1 MRKGRFV
8 KIFVLV
14 VFFTVSITAVSYSTL
29 PVYDPAN
36 WVENFFTAMQSV
48 QQNQQLLTQVE
59 NQMTMIRNDYQNLKN
74 LQANIGTDPLQ
85 SVQDIDA
92 MLGRIQGVGYTIQTL
107 DRNYQDLYQQ
117 FGGVIQGASP
127 NDIQSK
133 RLSQIIATANSNMDA
148 MKVQAMVIEGI
159 QDDLNATNRVL
170 NGSRNAQGNLDVQQY
185 GNELSAMQ
193 IKQQI
198 KTQQLLATQN
208 RLESSRLAE
217 EQAKDYA
224 MEQDYKYRMRNWGS
238 KKSTAVPMS
247 DFPH

>member
-1 MRKGRFV
+1 MHKGRFI

-36 WVENFFTAMQSV
+36 WVENFFTAMQAV
-48 QQNQQLLTQVE
+48 QENQQLLSQVE
-59 NQMTMIRNDYQNLKN
+59 NQMTMIRNDYQNLRN
-74 LQANIGTDPLQ
+74 LQADIGNAPLQ

-92 MLGRIQGVGYTIQTL
+92 MLGRIQGVGYTLQNL
-107 DRNYQDLYQQ
+107 DRSYQELYQQ
-117 FGGVIQGASP
+117 FGGVVQGASP
-127 NDIQSK
+127 EDIQSK
-133 RLSQIIATANSNMDA
+133 RLSQIIATANTNMDA
-148 MKVQAMVIEGI
+148 MRVQAMVIEGI
-159 QDDLNATNRVL
+159 RDDLNATDRVL
-170 NGSRNAQGNLDVQQY
+170 RGSRNAQGNLDVQQY
-185 GNELSAMQ
+185 GNELTAMQ

-198 KTQQLLATQN
+198 KTEQLLAAQN
-208 RLESSRLAE
+208 RLESTRLAE

-238 KKSTAVPMS
+238 KKSTAVPMN

>member
-8 KIFVLV
+8 RSFVMIV
-14 VFFTVSITAVSYSTL
+14 VFTVSITAVSYST
-29 PVYDPAN
+29 VAVFDPAN
-36 WVENFFTAMQSV
+36 WAENFFTAMQAV
-48 QQNQQLLTQVE
+48 QENMQLLNQIE
-59 NQMTMIRNDYQNLKN
+59 NQMTMIKNDYQNLRN
-74 LQANIGTDPLQ
+74 LQADIGDDPLQ

-92 MLGRIQGVGYTIQTL
+92 MLGRIQGVGYTLQNME
-107 DRNYQDLYQQ
+107 RNYQNLYQQ

-133 RLSQIIATANSNMDA
+133 RLSQIITTANSNMDA
-148 MKVQAMVIEGI
+148 MRVQAMVIEGI
-159 QDDLNATNRVL
+159 RDDLAATDRVL
-170 NGSRNAQGNLDVQQY
+170 RGSRNAQGNLDVQQY

-193 IKQQI
+193 IKQQV
-198 KTQQLLATQN
+198 KTQQLLAAQN
-208 RLESSRLAE
+208 RLESTRLAE